1 MKLYAF
7 IFMGDYLP
15 EHTATWD
22 NAGQRTS
29 IFTVGSF
36 EEAKPLVEK
45 LYKDGYGAL
54 ELCGAFSKEMAD
66 EFMEMTNHEMA
77 IGYVVHNP
85 VLDPAFEKFFAN

>member
-15 EHTATWD
+15 EHTATFEH
-22 NAGQRTS
+22 AGMRTS
-29 IFTVGSF
+29 IYTVGSF
-36 EEAKPLVEK
+36 EEAKPLVER

-66 EFMEMTNHEMA
+66 AFMEMTNGDMA
-77 IGYVVHNP
+77 IGYMTHNP
-85 VLDPAFEKFFAN
+85 ALDPAFDRFFAG

>member
-15 EHTATWD
+15 EHTATFEH
-22 NAGQRTS
+22 AGMRTS
-29 IFTVGSF
+29 IYTVDSF
-36 EEAKPLVEK
+36 EEAKPLVER

-66 EFMEMTNHEMA
+66 AFMEMTNGDMA
-77 IGYVVHNP
+77 IGYMTHNP
-85 VLDPAFEKFFAN
+85 ALDPAFDRFFAG